1 MRTNISSTVDI
12 ENFYQTITPYLFF
25 ALFAGFVLYH
35 LGIAYQL
42 IPAFAGGYFGIAS
55 LIVAVIYVLRIP
67 KILSFNFKSNLVVSF
82 VHISIFIYAL
92 AVTLISAAYE
102 YNFNHPV
109 VIQSLNTLTLW
120 VSLFTLGFY
129 LVRSNTQKTFK
140 LNYLFFILFSIYII
154 FYIVTTQS
162 VMFNLS
168 TVLSDET
175 EGVSGYQS
183 LARNLFVIC
192 LFLLSFS
199 SKAVNIITFILTS
212 VFVLFFLGARSEFA
226 VFLLLSAVYMLL
238 KSRNNYKYF
247 IISLISILLTS
258 ILFIIFKDNILDSRQ
273 FQLLDYSDS
282 SSWNARERLKE
293 EGMKTIFN
301 NPVFGSFG
309 AHAAS
314 GDIGRYI
321 HNSLSAY
328 VNYGLYFFI
337 SYIFISLYATTLSF
351 LNILKTNS
359 NVWTFSFLINL
370 GCLLLIIFAK
380 PVFWP
385 IPFLAWGVF
394 FGAKSI
400 KNRAQEVNP

>member
-1 MRTNISSTVDI
+1 MRTSSLTRLNV
-12 ENFYQTITPYLFF
+12 ESFYQAITPYLFF
-25 ALFAGFVLYH
+25 SLFAGFVIYH
-35 LGIAYQL
+35 LCVGYQL
-42 IPAFAGGYFGIAS
+42 IPAFAGGYFGVVS
-55 LIVAVIYVLRIP
+55 LIIAAIYFFRIP
-67 KILSFNFKSNLVVSF
+67 KILSFNFKNDGLVSF
-82 VHISIFIYAL
+82 LHVSIFVYAL
-92 AVTLISAAYE
+92 TVTLISQYD
-102 YNFNHPV
+102 YNHPV
-109 VIQSLNTLTLW
+109 VLQSINTLVMW
-120 VSLFTLGFY
+120 ISLFTLGFY
-129 LVRSNTQKTFK
+129 LVRANIKKTFK
-140 LNYLFFILFSIYII
+140 INYLFFILFSVYII

-168 TVLSDET
+168 TVLDDEV

-183 LARNLFVIC
+183 LARNFFVIS
-192 LFLLSFS
+192 LFLLSIS
-199 SKAVNIITFILTS
+199 SRAVNIITLTLAS
-212 VFVLFFLGARSEFA
+212 IFVLFFLGARSEFA
-226 VFLLLSAVYMLL
+226 VFILLSAVYMLL
-238 KSRNNYKYF
+238 RSRNNYKYF
-247 IISLISILLTS
+247 IISLISILLIS

-282 SSWNARERLKE
+282 SSWNAREQLKE
-293 EGMKTIFN
+293 EGMRVISN
-301 NPVFGSFG
+301 NPIFGSFG
-309 AHAAS
+309 EHAAS

-321 HNSLSAY
+321 HNALSSY

-337 SYIFISLYATTLSF
+337 IYIFISLYATTLSF

-400 KNRAQEVNP
+400 KNKAQGFTS